1 MSLPLSKNTVKVL
14 KLLAFSIF
22 FPLGA
27 SVAWGAVSTAGV
39 AESSELRSSVKS
51 LSQLDVEALSTDVS
65 VLPATQEQQT
75 TSVLLAKTRKKARSN
90 SRGGGNERIMTRE
103 KVLKSKDSTNL
114 DFEAADISGAQK
126 TPLGTV
132 ITQNKSDKDYDFVR
146 LRRRWTPEMVNS
158 AKSLDVGQGR

>member
-1 MSLPLSKNTVKVL
+1 MSFHLNKKASRVVTLIATSFMLMPGV
-14 KLLAFSIF
+14 A
-22 FPLGA
+22 LGA
-27 SVAWGAVSTAGV
+27 PTTPDPVTA
-39 AESSELRSSVKS
+39 SELKDASH
-51 LSQLDVEALSTDVS
+51 L
-65 VLPATQEQQT
+65 QT
-75 TSVLLAKTRKKARSN
+75 KPVLLAKGKRKGKN
-90 SRGGGNERIMTRE
+90 SRGGNERIMTRE

-158 AKSLDVGQGR
+158 AKSLDVNQGR